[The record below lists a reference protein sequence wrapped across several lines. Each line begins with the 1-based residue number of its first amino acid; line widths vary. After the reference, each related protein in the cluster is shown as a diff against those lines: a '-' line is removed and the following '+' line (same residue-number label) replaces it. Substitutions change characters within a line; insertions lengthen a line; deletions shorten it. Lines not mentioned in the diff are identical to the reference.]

1 MESQK
6 CIRHKRFS
14 QNTNESI
21 NSLVWMRA
29 PKHEYHG
36 QQKAEMAG
44 VGAVFQFNEGASGK
58 HLVMEKAGIAGG
70 KNSESRSG

>member
-1 MESQK
+1 
-6 CIRHKRFS
+6 
-14 QNTNESI
+14 
-21 NSLVWMRA
+21 MRA
-29 PKHEYHG
+29 PKHEYDG

-70 KNSESRSG
+70 KHSESRSA